1 MEKKNK
7 SFGVK
12 YLQFA
17 YNTECFNKKVT
28 SNSPIFTFKKLQS
41 MEASYAWSNL
51 T

>member
-28 SNSPIFTFKKLQS
+28 SLQS
-41 MEASYAWSNL
+41 MEASYA
-51 T
+51 